1 MMLRIIRP
9 TVVLLALVFA
19 VSSLSEA
26 AIRRVARRYNVIDF
40 YGGYAIPHGE
50 YDAMGDL
57 PFTDQSGHPINL
69 GADEWLDE
77 TYFLGFDYGTL
88 YKAHLMYMIGFRFTN
103 HRVMDVFETPPA
115 KDIRF
120 RQYDLEFNA
129 NYMFNNLSNLFWSPY
144 VGVGAQAG
152 FTSFSIKGAD
162 NDESRLNFA
171 LSLNFGVDFKIWSEP
186 QKRSFVTLS
195 SINNLNFVGSDDR
208 PIYLNIGGGLRY
220 YFRP

>member
-1 MMLRIIRP
+1 MMRIIRP

-19 VSSLSEA
+19 VSSLAEA
-26 AIRRVARRYNVIDF
+26 RIKRVARRYNVIDF
-40 YGGYAIPHGE
+40 YGGYAIPRGE
-50 YDAMGDL
+50 YDAMGNL
-57 PFTDQSGHPINL
+57 PFTDQFGNPINL
-69 GADEWLDE
+69 SANEWLDE

-88 YKAHLMYMIGFRFTN
+88 YKAHLLYMIGFRFTN

-152 FTSFSIKGAD
+152 FTSFSIRGAD
-162 NDESRLNFA
+162 NDESQLKFA

-195 SINNLNFVGSDDR
+195 SINNLNFLGSDNR